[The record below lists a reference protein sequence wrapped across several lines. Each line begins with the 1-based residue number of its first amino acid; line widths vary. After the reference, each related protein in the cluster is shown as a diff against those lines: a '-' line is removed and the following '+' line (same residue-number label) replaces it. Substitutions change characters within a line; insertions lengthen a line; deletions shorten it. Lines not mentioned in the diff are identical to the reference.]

1 MMTTPQHYR
10 DVVEDSGGDGNVNA
24 LASGRPLVTTT
35 DHNIANVRCAEEE
48 RSLWATTI
56 AQNGSIDHM
65 AQKKTSRVKLE
76 HQGSL

>member
-1 MMTTPQHYR
+1 MRSEQRMMTTPQHYR
-10 DVVEDSGGDGNVNA
+10 DVADSGGDGGDNGGNVNA

-35 DHNIANVRCAEEE
+35 DHNIANVRCAEKE

-65 AQKKTSRVKLE
+65 A
-76 HQGSL
+76 